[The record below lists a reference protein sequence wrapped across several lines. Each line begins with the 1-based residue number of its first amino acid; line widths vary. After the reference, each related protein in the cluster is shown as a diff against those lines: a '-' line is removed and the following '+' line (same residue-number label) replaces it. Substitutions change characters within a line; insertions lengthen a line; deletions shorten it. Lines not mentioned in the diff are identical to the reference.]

1 MTAMTK
7 VRTRRRMSFAALTT
21 IAIGLAWVSLPAS
34 ASTALQGW
42 PDGKKATAALAL
54 DGGGF
59 GLRQVPV
66 RRGNAEVVYPPLGFK
81 VHGTHGYSIAV
92 LIRNDHSVTASV
104 YKRGRIAI
112 YRAPATVDGG
122 PLSFAASFGKL
133 GSVSMSFKP
142 TGGPSRIIHVC
153 GKRFLMRRGHFAGS
167 FSFKGEGGYTV
178 AGPIVK
184 APAYPGFFAPPLL
197 GCPLFTTTGP
207 GGPGVELDAHRR
219 SNRVRVE
226 FSASKN
232 RPRGP
237 ARFSA
242 SISEHRGR
250 LRIDRFDYAIGAPS
264 HSFDYDPGSR
274 RAVVDPPLP
283 FRGRGRFR
291 QRRHDASGRWRGPLR
306 ASFPGRA
313 NVRLAGRSFT
323 AKISRFTVQRPR

>member
-1 MTAMTK
+1 
-7 VRTRRRMSFAALTT
+7 MSFAALTT

-66 RRGNAEVVYPPLGFK
+66 RRGNAEVVYPPVGFK

-112 YRAPATVDGG
+112 YRAPATVDAG

-142 TGGPSRIIHVC
+142 TGGPPRIVHVC
-153 GKRFLMRRGHFAGS
+153 GKRFLMQRGYFAGS

-184 APAYPGFFAPPLL
+184 APEYLGFFPPPLS
-197 GCPLFTTTGP
+197 GCHLFTTTGP
-207 GGPGVELDAHRR
+207 GGPGVELDARRR
-219 SNRVRVE
+219 SNGVQVE
-226 FSASKN
+226 FSARRIGRAVPPTSS
-232 RPRGP
+232 PQ
-237 ARFSA
+237 SA
-242 SISEHRGR
+242 SIAAGCGSIDSTTRPVRHRTHLIMTLNRGEPWSTHR
-250 LRIDRFDYAIGAPS
+250 CHSVAEGGSGSADTMLR
-264 HSFDYDPGSR
+264 
-274 RAVVDPPLP
+274 V
-283 FRGRGRFR
+283 
-291 QRRHDASGRWRGPLR
+291 
-306 ASFPGRA
+306 
-313 NVRLAGRSFT
+313 AGGER
-323 AKISRFTVQRPR
+323 

>member
-1 MTAMTK
+1 MTAVTK
-7 VRTRRRMSFAALTT
+7 ARTRRRMSFAALTA

-42 PDGKKATAALAL
+42 PDGKKATPALAL

-66 RRGNAEVVYPPLGFK
+66 RRGNAEVAYPPVGFK

-92 LIRNDHSVTASV
+92 LIRNSHSVIASV
-104 YKRGRIAI
+104 YKRGRIAF
-112 YRAPATVDGG
+112 YRAPATVKAD

-133 GSVSMSFKP
+133 GSVSMTFKP
-142 TGGPSRIIHVC
+142 TGGPPRVVHVC
-153 GKRFLMRRGHFAGS
+153 EKRILMQRGYFAGS
-167 FSFKGEGGYTV
+167 FSFEGEDAYTV

-184 APAYPGFFAPPLL
+184 VAEYPGYFPPPFS
-197 GCPLFTTTGP
+197 GCVFGSTIGP
-207 GGPGVELDAHRR
+207 GGPGVELDARRR
-219 SNRVRVE
+219 SNGVE
-226 FSASKN
+226 FTAMKN
-232 RPRGP
+232 RPRGN
-237 ARFSA
+237 ASFSA

-250 LRIDRFDYAIGAPS
+250 LRIYRFAYATGAPS
-264 HSFDYDPGSR
+264 HSFDYDPESR
-274 RAVVDPPLP
+274 RAVVDPPPP

-291 QRRHDASGRWRGPLR
+291 QRRHHASGRWRGTLR

-323 AKISRFTVQRPR
+323 AKISRFSVQQPR